1 VNIDLKSSA
10 IGLALGLVVCGG
22 WYAGSTRQVINR
34 LVEEK
39 AQATGRANQ
48 LEQEK
53 TQYKIL
59 AEHWFAVAES
69 QTQAQPQQ
77 VPQDPAVAILN
88 GVRPGLGTV
97 TSAAVHAV
105 QNAQAQKAAQ
115 QQQAAAQEQA
125 AYDSALDRQ
134 KTELHCPSGHCAAC
148 DPGWK
153 LFSTA
158 AETYCVR
165 EGAQ

>member
-1 VNIDLKSSA
+1 MNIDLKSAA
-10 IGLALGLVVCGG
+10 IGLVLGLVVWGG
-22 WYAGSTRQVINR
+22 WYAGSTRPVIQK

-39 AQATGRANQ
+39 AQAVARANQ
-48 LEQEK
+48 LEQENA
-53 TQYKIL
+53 QYKTA
-59 AEHWFAVAES
+59 AEHWFAVAN
-69 QTQAQPQQ
+69 TQPQQ
-77 VPQDPAVAILN
+77 TPQDPTVAMLN
-88 GVRPGLGTV
+88 AVRPGLGTV
-97 TSAAVHAV
+97 TSAAVHAL

-115 QQQAAAQEQA
+115 QQEAAAQEQA
-125 AYDSALDRQ
+125 AYASALERQ

-148 DPGWK
+148 DSGWK